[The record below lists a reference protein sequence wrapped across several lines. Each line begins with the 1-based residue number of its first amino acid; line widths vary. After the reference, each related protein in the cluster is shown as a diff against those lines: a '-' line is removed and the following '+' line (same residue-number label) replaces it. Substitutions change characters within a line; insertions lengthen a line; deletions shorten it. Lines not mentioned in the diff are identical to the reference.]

1 MTDHSAIPILNGE
14 RIVLRPFTNE
24 DAPAVNSLLATPEIA
39 ATTLNVAYPY
49 PDGAAAGWISTH
61 ANQARQGLGYV
72 WALTLA
78 HDQRVIGTISLG
90 VTSKHARGTLGYWLG
105 VDYWNRGYMSEAARI
120 VVRFAFEKL
129 ALHRV
134 EAACLPRNTG
144 SSRVM
149 EKAGMTYEGI
159 LRGYYRKQDHF
170 EDIAMYA
177 ILGSDAEAM
186 I

>member
-1 MTDHSAIPILNGE
+1 MTDHPAIPILNGE
-14 RIVLRPFTNE
+14 RIALRPFTTA
-24 DAPAVNSLLATPEIA
+24 DVTAVNSLLATPEIA

-49 PDGAAAGWISTH
+49 PEGAAAGWISTH
-61 ANQARQGLGYV
+61 AEQARQGLGYV
-72 WALTLA
+72 WAITLA
-78 HDQRVIGTISLG
+78 NDRRLIGTISMG

-105 VDYWNRGYMSEAARI
+105 VDYWNHGYMSEAARL
-120 VVRFAFEKL
+120 VVRFAFEAL
-129 ALHRV
+129 ALHRI
-134 EAACLPRNTG
+134 EAACLPRNIG

-177 ILGSDAEAM
+177 ILAPS
-186 I
+186 

>member
-1 MTDHSAIPILNGE
+1 MTDQSIIPMLSND
-14 RIVLRPFTNE
+14 RIVLRPFTSA
-24 DAPAVNSLLATPEIA
+24 DVDAVNTLLATPEIA

-49 PDGAAAGWISTH
+49 PEGAAAGWIATH
-61 ANQARQGLGYV
+61 GEQARLGLGYV
-72 WALTLA
+72 WAITLGS
-78 HDQRVIGTISLG
+78 DRRVIGTISIG
-90 VTSKHARGTLGYWLG
+90 VTRKHARGTLGYWLG
-105 VDYWNRGYMSEAARI
+105 VDYWNHGYTSDAARL
-120 VVRFAFEKL
+120 VVRFAFGTL

-134 EAACLPRNTG
+134 EAACLPRNIG

-177 ILGSDAEAM
+177 ILATS
-186 I
+186 